1 MNAES
6 NHEGAEQTYPAIIIM
21 LKAPRA
27 GTVKTRLTTL
37 LTEESA
43 AALARCFAQD
53 TIAKAKSV
61 AARVIV
67 AYAPADGRR
76 ELETFLPDNL
86 HWIEQRGHH
95 LGARLTAA
103 AAEATAANFAP
114 FVVIGTDSPT
124 LPVAFISEA
133 LRALAAN
140 ECDVALGPAD
150 DGGYYLIGLRQFVP
164 DLFQNIAWSTPLTY
178 EQTARNATILNQRI
192 LRLPVWYDVDTPL
205 DLLRLRAELNAD
217 REAQTCAPA
226 TRRWMLAHDSL
237 LESFAAPDCFDRAA
251 RTGT

>member
-1 MNAES
+1 MNVEL
-6 NHEGAEQTYPAIIIM
+6 NRKGAKQTRPAVIVM

-43 AALARCFAQD
+43 AALARCFALD

-61 AARVIV
+61 AANVIV
-67 AYAPADGRR
+67 AYAPADARL
-76 ELETFLPDNL
+76 ELETLLPGNL
-86 HWIEQRGHH
+86 HWIEQRGQD
-95 LGARLTAA
+95 LGERLAAVTA
-103 AAEATAANFAP
+103 ETEAANFAP

-124 LPVAFISEA
+124 LPAAFISEA

-164 DLFQNIAWSTPLTY
+164 DLFQNIEWSTPLAY
-178 EQTARNATILNQRI
+178 EQTARNATLLNQQI

-205 DLLRLRAELNAD
+205 ELLRLRDELNAD
-217 REAQTCAPA
+217 AKAQTCAPA
-226 TRRWMLAHDSL
+226 THRWMLAHESL
-237 LESFAAPDCFDRAA
+237 LESLTAPGCFDRAA
-251 RTGT
+251 RTGA

>member
-1 MNAES
+1 MNVEG
-6 NHEGAEQTYPAIIIM
+6 NHKQSAKPTCPAIIVM

-37 LTEESA
+37 LSQESA
-43 AALARCFAQD
+43 ATLAACFVQD

-61 AARVIV
+61 AAHVIV
-67 AYAPADGRR
+67 AYAPADSRR
-76 ELETFLPDNL
+76 EIETLLPDNL
-86 HWIEQRGHH
+86 HWIEQRGQD
-95 LGARLTAA
+95 LGARLEAVT
-103 AAEATAANFAP
+103 AEAAANFAP
-114 FVVIGTDSPT
+114 FVVLGTDSPT
-124 LPVAFISEA
+124 LPAAFISEA

-164 DLFQNIAWSTPLTY
+164 DLFQNIEWSTSLAY
-178 EQTARNATILNQRI
+178 EQTARNATLLNQRI

-217 REAQTCAPA
+217 REAQTRAPA
-226 TRRWMLAHDSL
+226 THCWMRAHDSL
-237 LESFAAPDCFDRAA
+237 LESFTAPDCLDSAA
-251 RTGT
+251 RTGA